1 MRARLTVGILA
12 VLLVAACGGAGTTAA
27 PSRLA
32 ESPLAA
38 GTHTSTV
45 FQPAVTFTVPDGWVL
60 ATDTADYLQLRPA
73 GQEIIGMH
81 LFRGVAAASQDPSC
95 PIAAEPGVGTTSTE
109 LVTWMR
115 GLAGLTVSGP
125 AMATVGGLRGVSIDI
140 GIAQARTQSCPF
152 ANGLPTVPLIVEPG
166 TGLRWVLAGGERLR
180 MYLLD
185 LPEGGTLIVDIDD
198 FDGAQ
203 FDALISAASPI
214 VKGLEFAAP

>member
-32 ESPLAA
+32 ESPLRA

-45 FQPAVTFTVPDGWVL
+45 FQPAVTFTVPDGWML

-73 GQEIIGMH
+73 GQEIIGIH
-81 LFRGVAAASQDPSC
+81 LFRGVAAASQDPTC

-115 GLAGLTVSGP
+115 GLAGLTVSSP

-185 LPEGGTLIVDIDD
+185 LPDGGTLIVDIDD